1 MRKHNKF
8 QTTVDF
14 TTTKEQ
20 FDSSRNRRIAIM
32 EWLYDNVGSSANIEL
47 SEYPPHSPHYGV
59 WDSVHNYSKDGRNI
73 IETYSFKDSRD
84 AMIFALKWS

>member
-1 MRKHNKF
+1 MELDMRQHNKF
-8 QTTVDF
+8 HTTVDF

-20 FDSSRNRRIAIM
+20 FDSSQNRRIAIM
-32 EWLYDNVGSSANIEL
+32 EWLFDNVGFSANIEL
-47 SEYPPHSPHYGV
+47 DDHSN

-73 IETYSFKDSRD
+73 IETYSFKDSKN